1 MASGAARAIVECPLE
16 VAKIRR
22 QIGETWKFLG
32 LYKGLGVNMARN
44 IPLLSFFF
52 IFLEISKN
60 YDMPSNL
67 RPFIS
72 GSICSTLAW
81 TLIWPFDVIKSQIQ
95 GSTGNESLFQKIK
108 IHYKNFGIFGFFRGY
123 VPGAIRSLLANG
135 LSMVALVKTQQY
147 LENYFRL
154 SK

>member
-72 GSICSTLAW
+72 G
-81 TLIWPFDVIKSQIQ
+81 
-95 GSTGNESLFQKIK
+95 
-108 IHYKNFGIFGFFRGY
+108 R
-123 VPGAIRSLLANG
+123 
-135 LSMVALVKTQQY
+135 
-147 LENYFRL
+147 
-154 SK
+154 